1 MTKIPEGYTKVCT
14 LSELKEKTGK
24 QIFVDDIEIALFK
37 VDNKVYALSN
47 ICPHQQTHLIHEGF
61 IENGKVTCPV
71 HGWMFEL
78 ETGNL
83 AQNRRGLQ
91 TYEVTIIEN
100 SVCVKVFDKKFNW

>member
-1 MTKIPEGYTKVCT
+1 MTKIPEGFRKVCN

-24 QIFVDDIEIALFK
+24 RIFIDDIEIALFK
-37 VDNKVYALSN
+37 VNDKVYALSN

-61 IENGKVTCPV
+61 IEDGKIACPV
-71 HGWMFEL
+71 HGWMFDL

-91 TYEVTIIEN
+91 SYEVIIIDN
-100 SVCVKVFDKKFNW
+100 NVCVKAVEKKSNW